1 MELSS
6 LAWLGFGT
14 FLIGMLALDLGVF
27 HRKSHIVGFR
37 EAMMWTL
44 VWVALAFLFAFGLR
58 VISGPTAALEFLTA
72 WTIEKSLSIDNVFV
86 FALIFSA
93 MKVPRHCEHKVLFW
107 GVFGALVMRVIMI
120 FAGVSL
126 INRFHWLIYVF
137 GVILIIAAI
146 RMLKSGKEELRP
158 DDFYVVKL
166 FRKVVPMTDTFR
178 DDRFMVVED
187 GRRLATPLLMV
198 LLFVEWSDLVF
209 AVDSIPAIIAISRD
223 PFIVFTSNAFAILG
237 LRSLYFALAGLMD
250 RFKYLQTG
258 LAAILGFVGTKMLLI
273 DLFHV
278 PVVLSLTII
287 LLIAGTSVVLS
298 LLKTAPETAPELCE

>member
-1 MELSS
+1 MELSYM
-6 LAWLGFGT
+6 AWLGFGT
-14 FLIGMLALDLGVF
+14 FLVGMLALDLGVF

-37 EAMMWTL
+37 EAMMWTF

-58 VISGPTAALEFLTA
+58 MVSGPAAAMEFLTA

-107 GVFGALVMRVIMI
+107 GVFGALVMRIVMI

-137 GVILIIAAI
+137 GALLIIAAI
-146 RMLKSGKEELRP
+146 RMLKSGKSKIRP
-158 DDFYVVKL
+158 DDYLVVRF
-166 FRKVVPMTDTFR
+166 FRRLVPMTESYR
-178 DDRFMVVED
+178 DDRFVVVED
-187 GRRLATPLLMV
+187 GRRMATPLLMV

-258 LAAILGFVGTKMLLI
+258 LAAILGFVGIKMLMI

-278 PVVLSLTII
+278 PVAVSLAII
-287 LLIAGTSVVLS
+287 VAIAATSVVMS
-298 LLKTAPETAPELCE
+298 LLRTTPETAPDFCE